1 MTAYLTHYLPAIHSS
16 ERCSRVAMLVELHET
31 IGIVSS
37 CLVEKKKK
45 RFLIKTSSSCSL
57 AIILSPLLIKSE
69 HLTHLIQTR
78 TVLQEVLV

>member
-45 RFLIKTSSSCSL
+45 ILIKTSSSCSL

-69 HLTHLIQTR
+69 HLIHLIQI
-78 TVLQEVLV
+78 